1 VARRLDLPI
10 GAGSRPARIVD
21 VKRVLLVLGLIVS
34 ILFLLLSL
42 AALLVS
48 AMSMG
53 GGSFIALPL
62 LTAVVGVVATT
73 AFTRALRS
81 A

>member
-1 VARRLDLPI
+1 M
-10 GAGSRPARIVD
+10 
-21 VKRVLLVLGLIVS
+21 KRVLLVLGLIVS

-42 AALLVS
+42 AALPVF

-53 GGSFIALPL
+53 GFSYIGIPL
-62 LTAVVGVVATT
+62 LTTIVGVVATT
-73 AFTRALRS
+73 AFTRTLRR

>member
-1 VARRLDLPI
+1 M
-10 GAGSRPARIVD
+10 
-21 VKRVLLVLGLIVS
+21 KRVLLVLGLIVS

-42 AALLVS
+42 AALPVF

-53 GGSFIALPL
+53 GDSYIAIPL
-62 LTAVVGVVATT
+62 LTAVVAVVATT

>member
-1 VARRLDLPI
+1 MLGRKKRREQ
-10 GAGSRPARIVD
+10 IVG
-21 VKRVLLVLGLIVS
+21 VKRVLLMLGLIVS

-42 AALLVS
+42 AALPVI

-53 GGSFIALPL
+53 GSSYIAIPL
-62 LTAVVGVVATT
+62 LTSIVGVMATT
-73 AFTRALRS
+73 AFTRALQR